1 MDTDLDLNQILTER
15 LHVSHS
21 DIAAFCDRWH
31 VSEFALFG
39 SVLRDDFDS
48 EHSDID
54 VLVLFKPGAR
64 KGITEWLA
72 MQDELT
78 VLFQRKVDLVSKLA
92 IEESHNWI
100 RKRNIL
106 SSTQVIHG
114 S

>member
-15 LHVSHS
+15 LHVSHA

-31 VSEFALFG
+31 VAEFALFG

-48 EHSDID
+48 EHSDVD
-54 VLVLFKPGAR
+54 VLVRFKPEAR

-78 VLFQRKVDLVSKLA
+78 ALFERKVDLISQIA

-106 SSTQVIHG
+106 ASAQVVYG